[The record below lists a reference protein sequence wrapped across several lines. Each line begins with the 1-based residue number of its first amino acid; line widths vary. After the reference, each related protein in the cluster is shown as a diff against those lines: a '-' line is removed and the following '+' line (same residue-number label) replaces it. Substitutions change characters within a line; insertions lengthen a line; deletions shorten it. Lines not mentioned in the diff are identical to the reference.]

1 MRSSIRK
8 IPHPLIGRA
17 TTSASIPAAF
27 STSGGGR
34 GRGGPT
40 PFVFTV
46 DGSAQTESDTPKDES
61 PSSLGH
67 GRGKPLHSP
76 PILPSFPSFVN
87 NDAGPAPKDES
98 PSSLGHGRGKPLHSP
113 PILPSFPSF
122 VNNDAGPAA
131 IGRGRGGGFIPPRT
145 IPPQES
151 KPPQQRPPPNPNVK
165 RPYLFVED
173 DNAHR
178 DSIDSESPV
187 RHEKILPSEIIN
199 VLSGAG
205 RGKLTKPEAADALK
219 PKSEN
224 RHVRPQ
230 QPIKPK
236 SSAGEQLTQDK
247 VKKAMGILSKRD
259 GESMRVSDGI
269 GGGRGRLGPRG
280 GRGRGR
286 GRGQGG
292 FGRGRG
298 LEKREDKYADS
309 DDDEAEGLYLGDPA
323 DGEKL
328 AEKLGP
334 EVMNQLAEGFEEMSS
349 RVLPS
354 PEDDAYIDALH
365 TNLLIECEPEYL
377 MEEFGTNPDIDEKPP
392 IPLRDALEKMKPFLM
407 AYEGIQSQEEWEE
420 VMEETMKTVPLIK
433 EIVDHYSGPDRVTAK
448 QQQEELERVAKT
460 LPASAPASVKRF
472 TERAVLSLQSN
483 PGWGFDKKCQ
493 FMDKLIMEVSRQH
506 K

>member
-17 TTSASIPAAF
+17 TTSASIPAAL

-40 PFVFTV
+40 PFIFSV
-46 DGSAQTESDTPKDES
+46 DSSAQTESDTTKDES
-61 PSSLGH
+61 PSSFGQGHGH
-67 GRGKPLHSP
+67 GRGKPLQSP
-76 PILPSFPSFVN
+76 PILPSFPS
-87 NDAGPAPKDES
+87 
-98 PSSLGHGRGKPLHSP
+98 
-113 PILPSFPSF
+113 
-122 VNNDAGPAA
+122 GPAA
-131 IGRGRGGGFIPPRT
+131 IGRGRGGGFIPTKT

-151 KPPQQRPPPNPNVK
+151 KPPQQRPPPNPNAK
-165 RPYLFVED
+165 KPYLFVED
-173 DNAHR
+173 DAQR
-178 DSIDSESPV
+178 DSTDFESPV
-187 RHEKILPSEIIN
+187 RHEKILPSEFIN
-199 VLSGAG
+199 ILTGAG
-205 RGKLTKPEAADALK
+205 RGKPTKPETAHASK
-219 PKSEN
+219 PKTEN
-224 RHVRPQ
+224 RHVRTQ
-230 QPIKPK
+230 QPTKPK
-236 SSAGEQLTQDK
+236 SSAEEQLTQEEK
-247 VKKAMGILSKRD
+247 VKKAVGILSKGD
-259 GESMRVSDGI
+259 GESVRASDGI
-269 GGGRGRLGPRG
+269 RGGRRSLGPRG
-280 GRGRGR
+280 GRGRRGGR
-286 GRGQGG
+286 GG
-292 FGRGRG
+292 FLGRGSGR
-298 LEKREDKYADS
+298 ERREDKYEDS
-309 DDDEAEGLYLGDPA
+309 DNDEPEGLYLGDPA

-354 PEDDAYIDALH
+354 PADDAYIDALH

-420 VMEETMKTVPLIK
+420 VIEETMKNVPLMK
-433 EIVDHYSGPDRVTAK
+433 EIVDHYSGPERVTAK

-493 FMDKLIMEVSRQH
+493 FMDKLVMEVTRQY

>member
-8 IPHPLIGRA
+8 IPHPLISRT
-17 TTSASIPAAF
+17 TTSASIPAAL
-27 STSGGGR
+27 STSSGGGR
-34 GRGGPT
+34 GRGGPA
-40 PFVFTV
+40 PFIFTV
-46 DGSAQTESDTPKDES
+46 DSSAQTESDTPKDES
-61 PSSLGH
+61 PSSLGQGH
-67 GRGKPLHSP
+67 GRGRGKPLHSTP
-76 PILPSFPSFVN
+76 TLPSLPSFVN
-87 NDAGPAPKDES
+87 N
-98 PSSLGHGRGKPLHSP
+98 
-113 PILPSFPSF
+113 
-122 VNNDAGPAA
+122 NAGPAA
-131 IGRGRGGGFIPPRT
+131 IGRGRGGGFTPT
-145 IPPQES
+145 KSIPPQES
-151 KPPQQRPPPNPNVK
+151 KPPQQRPPPHSNAK
-165 RPYLFVED
+165 KPYMLVEED
-173 DNAHR
+173 TRR
-178 DSIDSESPV
+178 DSTDSESPV
-187 RHEKILPSEIIN
+187 RHEKILPSQIIN

-205 RGKLTKPEAADALK
+205 RGKPTKPEAVHDLK
-219 PKSEN
+219 PKTEN
-224 RHVRPQ
+224 RHIRPQ
-230 QPIKPK
+230 QPMKPK
-236 SSAGEQLTQDK
+236 SSAEEQLTQEEK
-247 VKKAMGILSKRD
+247 VKKAVGILSKGD
-259 GESMRVSDGI
+259 GDSMRASDSI
-269 GGGRGRLGPRG
+269 GGGRGQFGPRG

-286 GRGQGG
+286 GRGRGAL

-298 LEKREDKYADS
+298 RERREDKYEES
-309 DDDEAEGLYLGDPA
+309 DNDEPEGLYLGDPA

-328 AEKLGP
+328 AEKFGP

-354 PEDDAYIDALH
+354 PVDDAYIDALH

-420 VMEETMKTVPLIK
+420 VIEETMKTVPLMK

-460 LPASAPASVKRF
+460 LPASAPASVKSF

-493 FMDKLIMEVSRQH
+493 FMDKLIMEVSRQY